1 MIFHIKLFELHTV
14 QNSKIVLII
23 SEPLSK
29 KANFLRELVQS
40 YCSHEAKLM
49 GPFLNEKYNWTNKKR
64 AFQLTTDCIKQNP
77 ANYTVWEY
85 RRQIIKA
92 LNIELD
98 SEFAWTSS
106 IIARNIKNFQVWHH
120 RQVGIRFSCYNDQ
133 SESEPPVSTRKRIF
147 R

>member
-1 MIFHIKLFELHTV
+1 M
-14 QNSKIVLII
+14 
-23 SEPLSK
+23 
-29 KANFLRELVQS
+29 
-40 YCSHEAKLM
+40 
-49 GPFLNEKYNWTNKKR
+49 
-64 AFQLTTDCIKQNP
+64 TTDCIKQNP

-120 RQVGIRFSCYNDQ
+120 RQVGIRFSCYKDQ
-133 SESEPPVSTRKRIF
+133 SESEALVSTRKRIF

>member
-1 MIFHIKLFELHTV
+1 M
-14 QNSKIVLII
+14 
-23 SEPLSK
+23 
-29 KANFLRELVQS
+29 
-40 YCSHEAKLM
+40 
-49 GPFLNEKYNWTNKKR
+49 
-64 AFQLTTDCIKQNP
+64 TTDCIKQNP

-120 RQVGIRFSCYNDQ
+120 RQVGIRFSCHNDQ
-133 SESEPPVSTRKRIF
+133 SESEALVTIRKRIF
-147 R
+147 RWFAKWQIMAIMKFHWLIQFWWKTRKIIMRGNIGFGFEIGHFLPSAARRPWVTWPSFYWILSL

>member
-1 MIFHIKLFELHTV
+1 MKHKLWRKSFGSIFI
-14 QNSKIVLII
+14 
-23 SEPLSK
+23 
-29 KANFLRELVQS
+29 
-40 YCSHEAKLM
+40 
-49 GPFLNEKYNWTNKKR
+49 LNYIWTNEKR

-120 RQVGIRFSCYNDQ
+120 RQVSIRFIGHIN
-133 SESEPPVSTRKRIF
+133 TANH
-147 R
+147 

>member
-1 MIFHIKLFELHTV
+1 
-14 QNSKIVLII
+14 
-23 SEPLSK
+23 
-29 KANFLRELVQS
+29 
-40 YCSHEAKLM
+40 M
-49 GPFLNEKYNWTNKKR
+49 GPFLNGKYNWTNKKR

-120 RQVGIRFSCYNDQ
+120 RQVGIRFSCYNEQ
-133 SESEPPVSTRKRIF
+133 SESEALVTIRKRIL

>member
-1 MIFHIKLFELHTV
+1 M
-14 QNSKIVLII
+14 
-23 SEPLSK
+23 
-29 KANFLRELVQS
+29 
-40 YCSHEAKLM
+40 
-49 GPFLNEKYNWTNKKR
+49 
-64 AFQLTTDCIKQNP
+64 TTDCIKQNP

-120 RQVGIRFSCYNDQ
+120 RQVGIRFSCYNEQ
-133 SESEPPVSTRKRIF
+133 SESEALVTIRKRIL

>member
-1 MIFHIKLFELHTV
+1 M
-14 QNSKIVLII
+14 
-23 SEPLSK
+23 
-29 KANFLRELVQS
+29 
-40 YCSHEAKLM
+40 
-49 GPFLNEKYNWTNKKR
+49 
-64 AFQLTTDCIKQNP
+64 TTDCIKQNP

-120 RQVGIRFSCYNDQ
+120 RQV
-133 SESEPPVSTRKRIF
+133 STTFIHHIKATNQRARLYHQFENVPIIKVF
-147 R
+147 LDDLQNGK

>member
-1 MIFHIKLFELHTV
+1 
-14 QNSKIVLII
+14 
-23 SEPLSK
+23 
-29 KANFLRELVQS
+29 
-40 YCSHEAKLM
+40 M

-120 RQVGIRFSCYNDQ
+120 RQVSATFIISTQPIRERGSSINSKMYF
-133 SESEPPVSTRKRIF
+133 
-147 R
+147 